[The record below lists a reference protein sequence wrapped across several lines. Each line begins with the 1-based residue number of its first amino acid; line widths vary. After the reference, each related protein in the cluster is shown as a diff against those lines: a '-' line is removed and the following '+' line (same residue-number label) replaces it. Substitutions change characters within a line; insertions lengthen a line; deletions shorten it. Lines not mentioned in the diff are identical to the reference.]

1 VVQLTVTS
9 FASPSLA
16 HVTRP
21 GVIEALVNVGL
32 LLVFAEF
39 EFDPLVPPEP
49 EPLLP
54 EPEELPPEPEVLPLE
69 PDDPPLVPDPPDPDW
84 SCPLP
89 LELAV
94 VVGDCDDAFV
104 PVPPPHAANENIPTL
119 ASATEAAIPRCIPAL
134 P

>member
-9 FASPSLA
+9 FGSPSLA

-32 LLVFAEF
+32 PLVFAEF
-39 EFDPLVPPEP
+39 AFDPLVPPEP
-49 EPLLP
+49 EALL
-54 EPEELPPEPEVLPLE
+54 LEPEVLPFEPEVLPFE
-69 PDDPPLVPDPPDPDW
+69 PDDPVLLAPPDPDW

-89 LELAV
+89 LEL
-94 VVGDCDDAFV
+94 VVGDDCDAGV
-104 PVPPPHAANENIPTL
+104 PVLPPPHAANENIPTL
-119 ASATEAAIPRCIPAL
+119 TSATEAAIPRCIPAL